1 MEYNSSLPIYLQVAN
16 LIKRDIVTGKR
27 ELGEKLASVRE
38 LAVSYTINPNTVSR
52 VYKELEMEG
61 VCFTRRGMGTFVTEN
76 PKKVK
81 SMKEEMAGTLIR
93 EFLEGMQQLGFTR
106 AEAIRILEEK
116 DKEKSGE

>member
-27 ELGEKLASVRE
+27 ELGEKLPSVRE

-106 AEAIRILEEK
+106 AEAIWILEEK